1 MARKARQRIS
11 YASSDISVK
20 VWRPH
25 SDESQTPKTIGLHSD
40 YVKCLATPGSH
51 SDWVASGGLDHK
63 IRIWDLHG
71 AGEKLCIDGGE
82 DDGNA
87 KGSVYALSVKGSMM
101 ASGGPES
108 VVRLWDP
115 NTGKRITKFV
125 GHTDNVRDIL
135 INHDSDTVI
144 SASSDQTV
152 KVWSITAGR
161 CMYTLNMHTDS
172 VWSLYSDHP
181 RLSILYS
188 SDRSGLV
195 AKTDLRGSS
204 DWDEGLSFAVAQ
216 EHDGVNKVIAAGKHI
231 WTATSSSSISR
242 WKNPPHNAEIQIPE
256 QTQQHQRWSMAS
268 RSKTSSPPSPTN
280 TSGFAQSNISLNSV
294 LRFPRQTILSGQSQ
308 LDVDAATMHSGVGT
322 RKMSEAIAEQELRPV
337 LPYHELPDE
346 TIEGQHGLIKH
357 VMLNDKRRVLT
368 LDTAGEVMMWDLLK
382 CIPVQSFGKRHLE
395 DVAPEVNTLE
405 SVANWCSVDTRTGR
419 LACVL
424 EENFCFDAEAY
435 ADELILDNAAE
446 FHTDQRIN
454 LGKWILR
461 YLFASLIDEEMVRD
475 EIFRKKLTV
484 SSRQSSSIQRV
495 ISPPVVSMPST
506 TKPRSWLHEQ
516 VEDDSLITPRAVDGN
531 LQAAASPGI
540 GVAATHPSASNQNTQ
555 SQKHVQAGADEGSR
569 LEKKSSH
576 QSQTKSSTDKPR
588 DYFSAGP
595 NAQGSPDNYV
605 RPPTPGEDTSEAS
618 TQSPVDGD
626 KDEKPREGTLL
637 FGKRFR
643 MNFPKKLGR
652 TSVEAKPV
660 VVDEKAEESD
670 RSEDKEEKVVEDNF
684 YGVIQKLRYGYEE
697 KLQADSSQPLVTGI
711 CPSLLNETPL
721 LTPPPGTTIIIQE
734 DQPDSGGMADLYRG
748 TVSSTG
754 RDANLIEK
762 AGPMWLG
769 DLLLRNQTPP
779 KEIAKVPFVL
789 LPYQD
794 LLPSIGNSE
803 GSRLNANRML
813 RARKILQYVAEHIE
827 PPQGPDSLKPEDY
840 LELYCQNQFVSH
852 ITTLGALRAHIW
864 KTSGDVVLYY
874 KSNGRK
880 RWLERNPAL
889 EQSPEPTV
897 DNGNVPPI

>member
-1 MARKARQRIS
+1 
-11 YASSDISVK
+11 
-20 VWRPH
+20 
-25 SDESQTPKTIGLHSD
+25 
-40 YVKCLATPGSH
+40 
-51 SDWVASGGLDHK
+51 
-63 IRIWDLHG
+63 
-71 AGEKLCIDGGE
+71 
-82 DDGNA
+82 
-87 KGSVYALSVKGSMM
+87 
-101 ASGGPES
+101 
-108 VVRLWDP
+108 
-115 NTGKRITKFV
+115 
-125 GHTDNVRDIL
+125 
-135 INHDSDTVI
+135 
-144 SASSDQTV
+144 
-152 KVWSITAGR
+152 
-161 CMYTLNMHTDS
+161 
-172 VWSLYSDHP
+172 
-181 RLSILYS
+181 
-188 SDRSGLV
+188 
-195 AKTDLRGSS
+195 
-204 DWDEGLSFAVAQ
+204 
-216 EHDGVNKVIAAGKHI
+216 
-231 WTATSSSSISR
+231 
-242 WKNPPHNAEIQIPE
+242 
-256 QTQQHQRWSMAS
+256 
-268 RSKTSSPPSPTN
+268 
-280 TSGFAQSNISLNSV
+280 
-294 LRFPRQTILSGQSQ
+294 
-308 LDVDAATMHSGVGT
+308 
-322 RKMSEAIAEQELRPV
+322 
-337 LPYHELPDE
+337 
-346 TIEGQHGLIKH
+346 
-357 VMLNDKRRVLT
+357 
-368 LDTAGEVMMWDLLK
+368 
-382 CIPVQSFGKRHLE
+382 
-395 DVAPEVNTLE
+395 
-405 SVANWCSVDTRTGR
+405 
-419 LACVL
+419 
-424 EENFCFDAEAY
+424 
-435 ADELILDNAAE
+435 
-446 FHTDQRIN
+446 
-454 LGKWILR
+454 
-461 YLFASLIDEEMVRD
+461 MVRD

-769 DLLLRNQTPP
+769 DLLLRVNQSDT
-779 KEIAKVPFVL
+779 IW
-789 LPYQD
+789 
-794 LLPSIGNSE
+794 
-803 GSRLNANRML
+803 
-813 RARKILQYVAEHIE
+813 LQI
-827 PPQGPDSLKPEDY
+827 
-840 LELYCQNQFVSH
+840 C
-852 ITTLGALRAHIW
+852 
-864 KTSGDVVLYY
+864 
-874 KSNGRK
+874 
-880 RWLERNPAL
+880 
-889 EQSPEPTV
+889 
-897 DNGNVPPI
+897 